1 MRTQELVTPE
11 TWLQVYKTLFFGGCT
26 FAMGELNCTSS
37 VLRWDL
43 PPSEGEG
50 GRQPRSVLTCARL
63 GIRPVQLLIKS
74 LNERLAERNVL
85 PFESVRLMHESYEKE
100 RRRLLQTRQ
109 GERRRITEAAGDRLQ
124 CNDGQVSRPE
134 AIRDYKRDR
143 RTTGPV
149 QYADLCIKGGPASRS
164 CSAADHPGRTR
175 GCSFGLGDL
184 KYPKAIEMKVERLT
198 KDINEEMCVSLSE
211 RDRKIAALMLLKHQ
225 EEQDSLKVSQ
235 KQEQERQEAH
245 RKEEAQ
251 RVQEDKERLKK
262 LKKNMQRWQEE
273 LEARRRMRQQWE
285 AETIGQR
292 EKEVQLQQDK
302 CRRVKEEVE
311 ARRKENMGAAQTEA
325 CARKRCQEEHLREK
339 EEVEKRRR
347 DRERR
352 AAAER
357 EQKAWRSRL
366 TQVEKKRRQLEERNH
381 REILRHVLL
390 KERAERRGEEE
401 AARRRGELERK
412 LRRSFEKHREAVE
425 ERHKEAQQRA
435 AQEEHNIERARTRA
449 EAQRVGQV
457 TYKQSLVQLSQQ
469 RTERA
474 ALLTFTRT
482 RDRAEQ
488 IQERN
493 RRRQLCHRMLRERI
507 RGEEEEARRV
517 RERCVW
523 VKEWRRER
531 LRRQRER
538 LQEEAT
544 RLARASFH
552 MRERVRQQTCRRSF
566 DKMALEAQ
574 LSASLANMKL

>member
-1 MRTQELVTPE
+1 
-11 TWLQVYKTLFFGGCT
+11 
-26 FAMGELNCTSS
+26 MGELNGTSS

-43 PPSEGEG
+43 PPSEAEG
-50 GRQPRSVLTCARL
+50 SRPPRSVPTCARL
-63 GIRPVQLLIKS
+63 GLRPVQLLIKS

-109 GERRRITEAAGDRLQ
+109 EETGRITEAAGDRLQ
-124 CNDGQVSRPE
+124 CNDSQVSGPE
-134 AIRDYKRDR
+134 VKDYKRDR

-225 EEQDSLKVSQ
+225 EEQDSLTHSQ

-251 RVQEDKERLKK
+251 RVEEDKERLKK

-273 LEARRRMRQQWE
+273 LEARRRTRQQWE
-285 AETIGQR
+285 AETVGQR

-302 CRRVKEEVE
+302 WRRVKEEVE
-311 ARRKENMGAAQTEA
+311 ARRKENMNAAQKEA
-325 CARKRCQEEHLREK
+325 CIRKHCQEEHLREK
-339 EEVEKRRR
+339 EEVEKRRQ

-352 AAAER
+352 AAVER
-357 EQKAWRSRL
+357 EQKAWRSKRA
-366 TQVEKKRRQLEERNH
+366 QVEKKRRQLEERNH
-381 REILRHVLL
+381 QEILRHVLL
-390 KERAERRGEEE
+390 REQAERRAEEE
-401 AARRRGELERK
+401 AAHRRRELERK
-412 LRRSFEKHREAVE
+412 LRRSCEKHAEATE

-435 AQEEHNIERARTRA
+435 VQEEHNIERARERA
-449 EAQRVGQV
+449 EARRVGRL
-457 TYKQSLVQLSQQ
+457 TYKQTLVRLSQQ

-474 ALLTFTRT
+474 ALLTFART

-488 IQERN
+488 AKERN
-493 RRRQLCHRMLRERI
+493 RRRQLCHGMLRERI
-507 RGEEEEARRV
+507 RREEEEARQV
-517 RERCVW
+517 RERCIRA
-523 VKEWRRER
+523 KEWRRER
-531 LRRQRER
+531 LRRQREQ
-538 LQEEAT
+538 LQEEAR

-552 MRERVRQQTCRRSF
+552 MRERVRQQTGRRSF
-566 DKMALEAQ
+566 HRMALEAQ
-574 LSASLANMKL
+574 LSASLKSMKL

>member
-1 MRTQELVTPE
+1 
-11 TWLQVYKTLFFGGCT
+11 
-26 FAMGELNCTSS
+26 MGELNGTSS

-43 PPSEGEG
+43 PPSEAEG
-50 GRQPRSVLTCARL
+50 SRPPRSVPTCARL
-63 GIRPVQLLIKS
+63 GLRPVQLLIKS

-109 GERRRITEAAGDRLQ
+109 EETGRITEAAGDRLQ
-124 CNDGQVSRPE
+124 CNDSQVSGPE
-134 AIRDYKRDR
+134 VKDYKRDR

-225 EEQDSLKVSQ
+225 EEQDSLKHSQ

-251 RVQEDKERLKK
+251 RVEEDKERLKK

-273 LEARRRMRQQWE
+273 LEARRRTRQQWE

-292 EKEVQLQQDK
+292 E
-302 CRRVKEEVE
+302 RR
-311 ARRKENMGAAQTEA
+311 GAAAAGQMEESEGG
-325 CARKRCQEEHLREK
+325 EEHLREK
-339 EEVEKRRR
+339 EEVEKRRQ

-352 AAAER
+352 AAVER
-357 EQKAWRSRL
+357 EQKAWRSKRA
-366 TQVEKKRRQLEERNH
+366 QVEKKRRQLEERNH
-381 REILRHVLL
+381 QEILRHVLL
-390 KERAERRGEEE
+390 REQAERRAEEE
-401 AARRRGELERK
+401 AAHRRRELERK
-412 LRRSFEKHREAVE
+412 LRRSCEKHAEATE
-425 ERHKEAQQRA
+425 ERHKEARSG
-435 AQEEHNIERARTRA
+435 R
-449 EAQRVGQV
+449 
-457 TYKQSLVQLSQQ
+457 QQ

-474 ALLTFTRT
+474 ALLTFART

-488 IQERN
+488 VKERN
-493 RRRQLCHRMLRERI
+493 RRRQLCHGMLRERI
-507 RGEEEEARRV
+507 RREEEEARQV
-517 RERCVW
+517 RGALHRA
-523 VKEWRRER
+523 KEWRRER
-531 LRRQRER
+531 LRRQREQ
-538 LQEEAT
+538 LQEEAR

-552 MRERVRQQTCRRSF
+552 MRERVRQQTGRRSF
-566 DKMALEAQ
+566 HRMALEAQ
-574 LSASLANMKL
+574 LSASLASMKL